1 MNDLISLLKTSY
13 LHADIST
20 LPDTELQSLYSK
32 LVKASQ
38 LTPNNVLVSKML
50 DKVNMEIAKRVPQDN
65 SSEGGVL

>member
-20 LPDTELQSLYSK
+20 LSDTELQSLYSK
-32 LVKASQ
+32 LVRASQ

-50 DKVNMEIAKRVPQDN
+50 DKVNMEIAKRAPQDN